1 MAELVRLHARIH
13 GFVQGVSFRYYTL
26 RQAASLG
33 VVGWARNRYD
43 DGSVEVVAE
52 GERTAVN
59 KLLSWLHRGPPSADV
74 QKVEVEWEAH
84 TGEFQRFEVRF

>member
-1 MAELVRLHARIH
+1 MADLVRLHAYVY

-26 RQAASLG
+26 RQAASLN
-33 VVGWARNRYD
+33 VVGWVRNRY

-59 KLLSWLHRGPPSADV
+59 KLLSYLHRGPPSA
-74 QKVEVEWEAH
+74 QVENVEAEWEPP
-84 TGEFQRFEVRF
+84 TGAFQRFEVRI

>member
-1 MAELVRLHARIH
+1 M
-13 GFVQGVSFRYYTL
+13 QGVSFRYYTL

-33 VVGWARNRYD
+33 VVGWVRNRYD

-52 GERTAVN
+52 GEHTAVN

-74 QKVEVEWEAH
+74 QKVDVEWETH

>member
-1 MAELVRLHARIH
+1 MADLVRLHAQIH

-26 RQAASLG
+26 REAASLG
-33 VVGWARNRYD
+33 VVGWVCNRY

-52 GERTAVN
+52 GERAVVN
-59 KLLSWLHRGPPSADV
+59 KLLSWLHRGPPSAHV
-74 QKVEVEWEAH
+74 EKVEAEWEPP

>member
-1 MAELVRLHARIH
+1 MADLVRLHAQIH

-26 RQAASLG
+26 REAASLG
-33 VVGWARNRYD
+33 VVGWVRNRY

-52 GERTAVN
+52 GERAVVN
-59 KLLSWLHRGPPSADV
+59 KLLSWLHRGPPSAHV
-74 QKVEVEWEAH
+74 EKVEAEWEPP